1 MRVKILG
8 WNPIND
14 RSSTLKASVYIKPTF
29 KMLEFFNRAPYYRG
43 IVKITDTNSCY
54 DDRNMFAIIDKSSD
68 VPNKRDNFFD
78 SNGLYVITLDTIWRG
93 YPSKNGFLEFQEGI
107 IDDIITYLMKPCIK
121 DDLGSSTQSSSQ
133 TPSSSLQTQTP
144 SPSQSALSQEM
155 PKETETPE
163 LDKLASSPIEEKQV
177 VENFEDKVLGMS
189 KQTLVLIGASFIVIF
204 LISLFLKK

>member
-14 RSSTLKASVYIKPTF
+14 RTSILKASVYIKPTL

-43 IVKITDTNSCY
+43 IVKIIDTNSCY
-54 DDRNMFAIIDKSSD
+54 DDKNMFAIIDKSSD

-107 IDDIITYLMKPCIK
+107 VDDIINYLMKPCDK
-121 DDLGSSTQSSSQ
+121 DNKEENKENKEDNKENKEENKENV
-133 TPSSSLQTQTP
+133 TPVP
-144 SPSQSALSQEM
+144 SY
-155 PKETETPE
+155 TPE
-163 LDKLASSPIEEKQV
+163 LDKIASSPIEEKQV
-177 VENFEDKVLGMS
+177 VENFEDKIMGMN
-189 KQTLVLIGASFIVIF
+189 KQTLALIGGSFILIF
-204 LISLFLKK
+204 FISLFLKK

>member
-14 RSSTLKASVYIKPTF
+14 RTSILKASVYIKPTL

-43 IVKITDTNSCY
+43 VVKIINTNSCY

-107 IDDIITYLMKPCIK
+107 VDDIISYLMKPCNETNKEDSK
-121 DDLGSSTQSSSQ
+121 DESKKESKDGIQPKIESDI
-133 TPSSSLQTQTP
+133 TPVP
-144 SPSQSALSQEM
+144 SD
-155 PKETETPE
+155 TPE
-163 LDKLASSPIEEKQV
+163 LDKIASSPVEEKQT
-177 VENFEDKVLGMS
+177 VENFEDKIMGMD
-189 KQTLVLIGASFIVIF
+189 KQTLSLIGGSFIVIF
-204 LISLFLKK
+204 LVLLFLKK

>member
-43 IVKITDTNSCY
+43 IVKISDTNSCY
-54 DDRNMFAIIDKSSD
+54 DDINIFAIIDKSSD
-68 VPNKRDNFFD
+68 VPNKRDNFFE

-93 YPSKNGFLEFQEGI
+93 YPSKNGVLEFQEGI
-107 IDDIITYLMKPCIK
+107 IDDIITYLMKPCDK
-121 DDLGSSTQSSSQ
+121 DKTPI
-133 TPSSSLQTQTP
+133 PSSSPSSSPPSSSSSPSSSPSLP
-144 SPSQSALSQEM
+144 SPS
-155 PKETETPE
+155 ETPE
-163 LDKLASSPIEEKQV
+163 LDKLASSPAEEKQI
-177 VENFEDKVLGMS
+177 VENFEDKVLGMN
-189 KQTLVLIGASFIVIF
+189 KQTLVLIGGSFIVIF